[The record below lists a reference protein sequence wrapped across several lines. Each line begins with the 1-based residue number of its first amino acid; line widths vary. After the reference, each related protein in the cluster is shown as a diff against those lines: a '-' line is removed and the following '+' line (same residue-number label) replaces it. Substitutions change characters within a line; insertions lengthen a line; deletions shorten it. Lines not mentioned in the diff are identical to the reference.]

1 MTVTDA
7 TPALWDAYAEACL
20 THDLDGA
27 HFGTEALEADFWTE
41 AEIITAEA
49 DAEESFRNAQ
59 LDVQREAELDTWEM
73 AA

>member
-7 TPALWDAYAEACL
+7 TPALWETVTLDPDA
-20 THDLDGA
+20 
-27 HFGTEALEADFWTE
+27 FWTE

-59 LDVQREAELDTWEM
+59 LDAQREAELEPEL